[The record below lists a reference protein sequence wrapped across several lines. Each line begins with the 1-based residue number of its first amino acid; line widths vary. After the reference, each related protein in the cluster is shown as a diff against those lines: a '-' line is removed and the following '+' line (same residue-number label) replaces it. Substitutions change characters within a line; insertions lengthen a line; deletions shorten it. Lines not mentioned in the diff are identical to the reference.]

1 TKDLDQTPLAR
12 RRENYALKT
21 KLRFLT
27 EEGHTRARNTF
38 QRVRLFAAFM
48 FLAAALTGVALH
60 FYWVKPNLTPLQ
72 RIYLRQYVR
81 STFKGYM
88 PRSRS
93 RYTFLTGVVRDPS
106 TGRDVRIMMHDGLVK
121 ADFDDEG
128 RIKVK
133 NGYPVFYLNPNA
145 EVKEFAWTNEFLIDA
160 TAYGCF
166 RRLIYD
172 DQSLIDLWRPAWL
185 GHRILSL
192 WHGWL
197 DWPLHVC
204 STPLRRRPTPPRHA
218 RALPR
223 TVSQRAPETSRLRPH
238 GLSAGDESTHPS
250 ARLFRFQAARLHV
263 DRAPRRR
270 ERRAALTRR

>member
-1 TKDLDQTPLAR
+1 
-12 RRENYALKT
+12 LKT

-48 FLAAALTGVALH
+48 FLAAALAGVALH
-60 FYWVKPNLTPLQ
+60 YYWVKPNLTPLQ

-106 TGRDVRIMMHDGLVK
+106 NGCDVRIMMHDGLVK

-133 NGYPVFYLNPNA
+133 DGYPVFYLNPDA
-145 EVKEFAWTNEFLIDA
+145 QVKQFAWTNEFLVDA
-160 TAYGCF
+160 TAYGWF

-172 DQSLIDLWRPAWL
+172 DQSLIELWRPAWL
-185 GHRILSL
+185 GAIVFFLSGTGGL
-192 WHGWL
+192 TGL
-197 DWPLHVC
+197 YCLRNAASSPASPCVALANFRPN
-204 STPLRRRPTPPRHA
+204 SIEENTANTPATR
-218 RALPR
+218 
-223 TVSQRAPETSRLRPH
+223 S
-238 GLSAGDESTHPS
+238 PS
-250 ARLFRFQAARLHV
+250 
-263 DRAPRRR
+263 
-270 ERRAALTRR
+270 TRR